1 VFRTKGVGLEL
12 FVLTCV
18 DLKYGRSGSI
28 RQAQALFSGSI
39 NWFLIPDCR
48 NAPLLHLGVAQVLFF
63 EASLAE
69 MEFLG
74 AGCVSGL
81 TFCAFGQAEGLVS
94 EYFFK
99 SL

>member
-1 VFRTKGVGLEL
+1 
-12 FVLTCV
+12 
-18 DLKYGRSGSI
+18 
-28 RQAQALFSGSI
+28 
-39 NWFLIPDCR
+39 
-48 NAPLLHLGVAQVLFF
+48 LGVAQVLFF